1 MLLAAGTHRQQPV
14 AFVSHYDIVVLIYY
28 LHTAVAEH
36 TELTCEIDLYYVAG
50 IERGIMLGGYL
61 SVDQYLVV
69 FEHLFYRGAL
79 LVGQDTDQVA
89 EQLQRF
95 LRLCAGVVGHCEC
108 PDYVGSVSVLVGAG
122 AVCEFLFQCAYAG
135 DYYVLLREV
144 YFLRDAVRLAGFFGL
159 SACDA
164 MISRHSSMVRAE
176 GSDTVLGSL

>member
-108 PDYVGSVSVLVGAG
+108 PDYVAYMKAYVQIYALRSHVFYCPEVEYSGVVDVTGG
-122 AVCEFLFQCAYAG
+122 LFFA
-135 DYYVLLREV
+135 
-144 YFLRDAVRLAGFFGL
+144 
-159 SACDA
+159 
-164 MISRHSSMVRAE
+164 
-176 GSDTVLGSL
+176 